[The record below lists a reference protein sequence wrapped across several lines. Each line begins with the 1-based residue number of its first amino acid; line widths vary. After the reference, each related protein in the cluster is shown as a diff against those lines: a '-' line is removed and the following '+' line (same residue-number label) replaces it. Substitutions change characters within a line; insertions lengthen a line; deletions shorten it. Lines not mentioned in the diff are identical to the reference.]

1 MAQINL
7 TEGPITKDMLRF
19 AFPMI
24 CGNMLQQLYN
34 VVDTLIVGKY
44 LGTRALA
51 AVGSSYTLMTF
62 LTSILLG
69 MCMGSGAMFSIRYG
83 EKNHPRLQRDLY
95 VSFFLIAALTV
106 IINGIVFLFIDPIM
120 GLLSVPADTY
130 ALMRTYLFVIFFG
143 IAATFLYNYFAAVLR
158 ALGNSFVPLIF
169 LGISALINIVLDL
182 YFIISLNW
190 GVAGAAFA
198 TILAQWF
205 SGIGIA
211 LYCIAKCPVM
221 RIEKQYRHFTGDSL
235 REITNASFLTCMQQS
250 VMNLGI
256 LMVQGLVNSFGTIVM
271 AAFAAAVKI
280 DAFAYMPLQDFG
292 NAFSTFIAQNYGAKR
307 KERIRKGI
315 RSAVCC
321 IALFS
326 LIVSTLV
333 VIFSRQLLLLF
344 IKPEETEV
352 IAVGMS
358 YLRTVSLFYFG
369 IGALFML
376 YGLYRAI
383 NRPGMS
389 LVLTVISLGT
399 RVALAYLLSPI
410 SSIGVNGIWWA
421 IPIGW
426 FLADATGILCYIHY
440 GKHLN
445 TEKN

>member
-1 MAQINL
+1 MAQRNL
-7 TEGPITKDMLRF
+7 SEGPITKNMLRF

-44 LGTRALA
+44 LGTTALA
-51 AVGSSYTLMTF
+51 AVGSSYALMTF

-69 MCMGSGAMFSIRYG
+69 MCMGSGAMFSIRFG
-83 EKNHPRLQRDLY
+83 EKNQKQLQEDLY
-95 VSFFLIAALTV
+95 VSFFLIAALAV
-106 IINGIVFLFIDPIM
+106 LINGIVFLFIDPIM
-120 GLLSVPADTY
+120 VLLSVPADTY
-130 ALMRTYLFVIFFG
+130 SLMREYLWVIFFG
-143 IAATFLYNYFAAVLR
+143 IGATFIYNYFAAVLR
-158 ALGNSFVPLIF
+158 SLGNSLIPLIF
-169 LGISALINIVLDL
+169 LGISAVINIVLDL
-182 YFIISLNW
+182 YFILSCGF

-211 LYCIAKCPVM
+211 LYCMLKCPFM
-221 RIEKQYRHFTGDSL
+221 RIEKQNRRFSSATIK
-235 REITNASFLTCMQQS
+235 EITNASLLTCLQQS

-256 LMVQGLVNSFGTIVM
+256 LMVQGLVNSFGSIVM

-292 NAFSTFIAQNYGAKR
+292 NAFSTFIAQNYGAK
-307 KERIRKGI
+307 KPERIKKGI
-315 RSAVCC
+315 RSAAGCVV
-321 IALFS
+321 LFS
-326 LIVSTLV
+326 LIVSVLV
-333 VIFSRQLLLLF
+333 VAFSEQLLLFF

-352 IAVGMS
+352 LAVGMS
-358 YLRTVSLFYFG
+358 YLRTVGIFYFG
-369 IGALFML
+369 IGVLFML

-399 RVALAYLLSPI
+399 RVVLAYLLSPFPA
-410 SSIGVNGIWWA
+410 IGVDGIWWA

-426 FLADATGILCYIHY
+426 FLADSVGIIYYLYY
-440 GKHLN
+440 
-445 TEKN
+445 EKKRRGSAA

>member
-1 MAQINL
+1 MAQIDL
-7 TEGPITKDMLRF
+7 SEGPITKNMLRF

-44 LGTRALA
+44 LGTNALA
-51 AVGSSYTLMTF
+51 AVGSSYSLMTF
-62 LTSILLG
+62 LTSIMLG

-83 EKNHPRLQRDLY
+83 EKNYEKLQEDLY

-106 IINGIVFLFIDPIM
+106 VINGIVFVFIDPIM
-120 GLLSVPADTY
+120 RLLSVPADTY
-130 ALMRTYLFVIFFG
+130 GLMREYLQIIFLG

-158 ALGNSFVPLIF
+158 ALGNSLTALIF
-169 LGISALINIVLDL
+169 LGISASINIVLDL
-182 YFIISLNW
+182 CFIISLEW

-211 LYCIAKCPVM
+211 VYCMVKCPFM
-221 RIEKQYRHFTGDSL
+221 RIEKKHRHFAPAAL
-235 REITNASFLTCMQQS
+235 KEITNASLLTCLQQS

-292 NAFSTFIAQNYGAKR
+292 NAFSTFIAQNYGAK
-307 KERIRKGI
+307 KEERIKKGI
-315 RSAVCC
+315 RCAGGCVVC
-321 IALFS
+321 FS
-326 LIVSTLV
+326 LIVSALV
-333 VIFSRQLLLLF
+333 VIFAKQLLCLF

-352 IAVGMS
+352 LAVGMS
-358 YLRTVSLFYFG
+358 YLRTVSIFYFG
-369 IGALFML
+369 IGILFML

-383 NRPGMS
+383 GRPGMS

-399 RVALAYLLSPI
+399 RVVLAYLLSSVP
-410 SSIGVNGIWWA
+410 SIGVNGIWWA

-426 FLADATGILCYIHY
+426 FLADVTGIFIYIY
-440 GKHLN
+440 DSGRKSKL
-445 TEKN
+445 